1 MVAHRRKEPFERV
14 PKIAFMFLTRGPLPL
29 HPLWERFFRGH
40 EGLYSIYVHP
50 MPSFRLNV
58 TNTSPFYGREI
69 PSQIV
74 EWGQINVCDAERRLL
89 ANALL
94 DFSNERFILLSESC
108 IPMFNFSTIYN
119 YLIKSENSFVESF
132 DDPRPGGRGR
142 YNIKMAPEVTLSQWR
157 KGTQW
162 FEVHR
167 KLAINIISDT
177 KYYQIFKEFCTR
189 PCHVV
194 DEHYLP
200 TLLNI
205 LFGSENSNRSITWVD
220 WSRGGSHPAMF
231 GNKDITENFMRRI
244 RDAHNCTYNDQIVS
258 LCFMFARK
266 FAPSALDRLLNIS
279 STVLEFD

>member
-1 MVAHRRKEPFERV
+1 MWNGVSQYG
-14 PKIAFMFLTRGPLPL
+14 TRSLV
-29 HPLWERFFRGH
+29 
-40 EGLYSIYVHP
+40 S
-50 MPSFRLNV
+50 SFRMNHYQIYCVLLRKINL
-58 TNTSPFYGREI
+58 TISISSTWCLLTFWKFYLPCTLLIVYEVV
-69 PSQIV
+69 SWQVV
-74 EWGQINVCDAERRLL
+74 EWGQINVYDVERRLL

-94 DFSNERFILLSESC
+94 EISNERFILLSETC
-108 IPMFNFSTIYN
+108 IPVFNFSTIYN
-119 YLIKSENSFVESF
+119 YLVKSKYTFVQSF
-132 DDPRPGGRGR
+132 DDPHPAGRGR
-142 YNIKMAPEVTLSQWR
+142 YNKKMAPGVMLSQWR
-157 KGTQW
+157 KGSQW

-167 KLAINIISDT
+167 KLAIGIISDI

-266 FAPSALDRLLNIS
+266 FAPSALDPLLNMS
-279 STVLEFD
+279 STILGFAWSYI